1 MAMSEWYYAA
11 DNEQK
16 GPVSEAELK
25 GLLASSRIPGDTLV
39 WKDGM
44 ENWTPAGQLPE
55 FRAPAADASS
65 GPKVVSAGPGI
76 SNPESATP
84 VDFSQ
89 LVGKGEALE
98 VSQEDA
104 DTNKV
109 FGILAYIGPLCFVA
123 IIVAKDSPYA
133 KYHANQ
139 GLVLFVAEIATMIIT
154 SALLWIPFLGL
165 VVYFL
170 HVVLSLVFL
179 VAAILGIINAA
190 AGKCV
195 PLPFIG
201 AIKLLK

>member
-1 MAMSEWYYAA
+1 MSEWYYAA